1 MQNHLG
7 ILNVVIM
14 PAVLDE
20 KEIQICPSDLVG
32 HLILEGSCF
41 QFCSL
46 FFFVSYSFR
55 MINKRSLLFGESTI
69 WE

>member
-46 FFFVSYSFR
+46 FFFCELQFQ
-55 MINKRSLLFGESTI
+55 ND
-69 WE
+69 

>member
-14 PAVLDE
+14 PAVPDE
-20 KEIQICPSDLVG
+20 KNIQICPSDLVG

-41 QFCSL
+41 QICSL
-46 FFFVSYSFR
+46 FFLCELQFQ
-55 MINKRSLLFGESTI
+55 ND
-69 WE
+69 